1 MINLPKKPP
10 PSLMVFL
17 GIPSAL
23 LFSYYCF
30 LKVGFNLSDF
40 KENLEN
46 RYLVTDPL
54 FNPKWSWAIENASEA
69 LVETIQIAILAS
81 IVGCFVALPLSFYAS
96 QTTNQNKVSYF
107 LYKSFFKL
115 SAYNSRFVLGN
126 DVHCCCWT
134 RTICWCISIGN
145 VLTCN
150 YG

>member
-54 FNPKWSWAIENASEA
+54 FNPKWSWAIENA
-69 LVETIQIAILAS
+69 
-81 IVGCFVALPLSFYAS
+81 
-96 QTTNQNKVSYF
+96 
-107 LYKSFFKL
+107 
-115 SAYNSRFVLGN
+115 
-126 DVHCCCWT
+126 
-134 RTICWCISIGN
+134 
-145 VLTCN
+145 
-150 YG
+150 